1 MYVFIY
7 ICLLVYANK
16 RRYLVLKEYAESFY
30 TGTKWKNCRAAYIKT
45 REAIDG
51 GMCERCKMVPGY
63 IVHHK
68 EYITPDNI
76 NNPDVT
82 LNLDNLE
89 YLCLDCHNKEHMTK
103 QDKRYVFGENG
114 EILPP

>member
-1 MYVFIY
+1 M
-7 ICLLVYANK
+7 
-16 RRYLVLKEYAESFY
+16 KEYAESFY
-30 TGTKWKNCRAAYIKT
+30 NSTKWKNCREAYIKI
-45 REAIDG
+45 RQGIDG
-51 GMCERCKMVPGY
+51 GMCERCKSVAGY

-82 LNLDNLE
+82 LSLNNLE

-103 QDKRYVFGENG
+103 QDKRYVFGKDG

>member
-1 MYVFIY
+1 MPFSL
-7 ICLLVYANK
+7 CK
-16 RRYLVLKEYAESFY
+16 QRRYLVLKEYAENFY

-51 GMCERCKMVPGY
+51 GMCERCKIVPGY

-82 LNLDNLE
+82 LNLNNLE

-103 QDKRYVFGENG
+103 QDKRYVFGQNG

>member
-1 MYVFIY
+1 MTQ
-7 ICLLVYANK
+7 
-16 RRYLVLKEYAESFY
+16 KEFY
-30 TGTKWKNCRAAYIKT
+30 RSMPWIRARQAYINE
-45 REAIDG
+45 RIIIDG
-51 GMCERCKMVPGY
+51 GMCERCKIVPGY

-82 LNLDNLE
+82 LSLNNLE

-103 QDKRYVFGENG
+103 QDKRYVFGQNG